1 MATETNYHTTQPEL
15 YTVAETGW
23 NSLEEKLPDFF
34 NFKNKYDAQF
44 LADRRTEL
52 AVADDLPDEQARYA
66 DVEVAEVTM
75 KEKAKVAR
83 AKWQMLKRYIIDAF
97 PVSNQKAR
105 LEEAGS
111 LNYEGASANNWELVK
126 ELMKSGSQFITTHLA
141 ELTANNNMPAGFQ
154 LIFDTAKGEFN
165 TALSGFLTKT
175 ELAVIATQTKIIANN
190 LVYDKLINM
199 MDDGKEIFK
208 EDEAVRKQFVFDEV
222 LALIKLTIS
231 DSAGYE
237 TEDFEIPAGTSII
250 VADNTPE
257 PTKEIYIKIIEGD
270 NSVLICTTDE
280 STPSCTDGYTLE
292 KGPAFKGK
300 FSELGLNPALP
311 KLRITNPGTATV
323 IVRGGPKKDSD

>member
-1 MATETNYHTTQPEL
+1 MATGANYRCTQPEL

-23 NSLEEKLPDFF
+23 NSLEEKLPDFT
-34 NFKNKYDAQF
+34 NFKPKYDAQF
-44 LADRRTEL
+44 IADRRAEL
-52 AVADDLPDEQARYA
+52 AAAEALPDEQARYA

-75 KEKAKVAR
+75 KEKAKIAR

-97 PVSNQKAR
+97 PSSNHKAR

-111 LNYEGASANNWELVK
+111 DYYEGASAENWDSVK
-126 ELMKSGSQFITTHLA
+126 ELMKSGSQFINNHIV

-165 TALSGFLTKT
+165 TIFTSFLTKT
-175 ELAVIATQTKIIANN
+175 ELAVVATQTKTTANN

-237 TEDFEIPAGTSII
+237 TEDYEIEAGASLI
-250 VADNTPE
+250 VGQNTPD
-257 PTKEIYIKIIEGD
+257 PTEEIYAKIIKGN
-270 NSVLICTTDE
+270 NSVIICTTDE
-280 STPSCTDGYTLE
+280 STPACTSGYTLE
-292 KGPAFKGK
+292 KGTAFKGQ

-311 KLRITNPGTATV
+311 KLRITNPGTEKV
-323 IVRGGPKKDSD
+323 IIRGGPKKESE

>member
-1 MATETNYHTTQPEL
+1 MATEANYRSTQPEL

-34 NFKNKYDAQF
+34 NFKPKYDALF
-44 LADRRTEL
+44 IADRRAEL
-52 AVADDLPDEQARYA
+52 AAAETLPDEQARYA

-75 KEKAKVAR
+75 KEKAKIAR

-97 PVSNQKAR
+97 PASNQKAR

-111 LNYEGASANNWELVK
+111 LNYEKAAADNWELVK
-126 ELMKSGSQFITTHLA
+126 ELMKSGSQFINNHLA

-154 LIFDTAKGEFN
+154 LIFDTSKSEFN
-165 TALSGFLTKT
+165 TAFSGFLTKT
-175 ELAVIATQTKIIANN
+175 ELAVVATQTKITANN

-208 EDEAVRKQFVFDEV
+208 DDEAVRKQFVFDEV

-237 TEDFEIPAGTSII
+237 TEDFEIPAASSII
-250 VADNTPE
+250 VGQRTPY
-257 PTKEIYIKIIEGD
+257 PTQKIYAKIIEGN
-270 NSVLICTTDE
+270 NSVIICTTDE
-280 STPSCTDGYTLE
+280 STPACTSGYKLE
-292 KGPAFKGK
+292 PGPAFKGK
-300 FSELGLNPALP
+300 FSELGLDPALP
-311 KLRITNPGTATV
+311 KLRITNPGTEKV
-323 IVRGGPKKDSD
+323 IVRGGPEKESV